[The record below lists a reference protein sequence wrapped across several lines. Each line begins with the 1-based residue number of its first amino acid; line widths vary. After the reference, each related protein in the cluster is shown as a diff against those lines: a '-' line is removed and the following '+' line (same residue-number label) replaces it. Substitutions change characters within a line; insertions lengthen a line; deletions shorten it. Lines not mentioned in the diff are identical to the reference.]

1 MIHLIKVQ
9 EIEIEVNTGSQTI
22 TLTGE
27 GTIHPRKILSEL
39 EKAWREIASL
49 AGKRFPDLIV
59 LNHSETIASEN
70 VYKMDDWSLQ
80 GKEHVFGRQLEQGQH
95 LTDLLPNYA

>member
-9 EIEIEVNTGSQTI
+9 EIEIQVDTSNQII
-22 TLTGE
+22 TLAGE
-27 GTIHPRKILSEL
+27 GVIHPRKILSEL
-39 EKAWREIASL
+39 EKAWRETASL

-59 LNHSETIASEN
+59 LNHSETITSQN
-70 VYKMDDWSLQ
+70 VYKMDDWKLE

-95 LTDLLPNYA
+95 LSDLFPNYA

>member
-1 MIHLIKVQ
+1 MIHSIAVQ
-9 EIEIEVNTGSQTI
+9 EIEIQVDTNNQTI

-39 EKAWREIASL
+39 EKAWQYPSL
-49 AGKRFPDLIV
+49 AKKRFPDLIV

-70 VYKMDDWSLQ
+70 VYKMDDWKLE